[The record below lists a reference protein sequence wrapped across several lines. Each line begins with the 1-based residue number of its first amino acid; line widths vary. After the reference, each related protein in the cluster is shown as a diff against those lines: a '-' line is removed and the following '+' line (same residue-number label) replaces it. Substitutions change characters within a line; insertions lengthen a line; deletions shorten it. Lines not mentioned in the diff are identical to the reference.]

1 MNYKNNKFYVENIS
15 IGKLAQSFQTPFYCY
30 SKSRLNENIK
40 NFNKSF
46 EKTKPLICFSV
57 KSNSNSKLLKII
69 KNNRLGADVVSLG
82 ELQKVLKVGFKPN
95 KIVFSGVGKTLSE
108 LDFAIKKKFY

>member
-15 IGKLAQSFQTPFYCY
+15 IGKLARLFQTPFYCY
-30 SKSRLNENIK
+30 SKSRLNQKIR
-40 NFNKSF
+40 NFNKTF

-69 KNNRLGADVVSLG
+69 KDNGLGADVVSMG
-82 ELQKVLKVGFKPN
+82 ELQKVLKVGLNQIKLC
-95 KIVFSGVGKTLSE
+95 SQELGKL
-108 LDFAIKKKFY
+108 